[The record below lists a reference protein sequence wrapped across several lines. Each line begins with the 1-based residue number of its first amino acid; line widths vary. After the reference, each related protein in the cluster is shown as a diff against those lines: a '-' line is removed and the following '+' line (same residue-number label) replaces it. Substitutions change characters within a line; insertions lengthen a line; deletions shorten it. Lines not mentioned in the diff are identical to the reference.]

1 MPSKAVLDAFRSRQ
15 EANWT
20 TLDVFYPNDAA
31 VPSTNLA
38 AFVQVEFPI
47 GGAERLV
54 LAYNGLHREV
64 GTVRFVV
71 HCRIKTG
78 SDQAFVYAD
87 ELRALFRSVVLI
99 KTMTAMLETE
109 APTPVTGLGAD
120 VAYYLAATS
129 VPYRYLFTP

>member
-1 MPSKAVLDAFRSRQ
+1 MPSKAVLDAVRTRQ

-31 VPSTNLA
+31 SPSTNLA
-38 AFVQVEFPI
+38 AFVQVEFPV
-47 GGAERLV
+47 GGAERLT
-54 LAYNGLHREV
+54 LAYNGVHQEV

-78 SDQAFVYAD
+78 PDQAFVYAD

-99 KTMTAMLETE
+99 KTATATLETE
-109 APTPVTGLGAD
+109 APTPATGLGAE
-120 VAYYLAATS
+120 VAYYLVSTS